1 MIFSSTEGGMLQKNL
16 MVESLL
22 FIGAEAGA
30 GEKKPEPVKS
40 RPAPQHWVPVPVTG
54 TLSHAN
60 SFNRGGQ
67 IMIFEKWGEEG

>member
-1 MIFSSTEGGMLQKNL
+1 MGCCKKNV